1 MSVASHKAESFP
13 FSRSQHKNC
22 ARRKRPEKFPAAQR
36 LPGILAAAADNSAPT
51 NSVPAQL
58 VVPARFVAA
67 ERLPFQRWEAG
78 VAAAAAQGSL
88 PEPRAGRA
96 VLRLTQV
103 REMLCIPTPGKI
115 PAAQQVP
122 APAASPHFPSSP
134 FRSLSLS
141 LRRTVH
147 LRSRTPYSRH
157 SPRNNPHDGGCRSLG
172 NPSVRPRL
180 RLPRSGNRGRPDSI
194 SLPFLI
200 AERVAPNLHYCS
212 RHQHLLPHWLAIH
225 IRIANRA
232 QHDARTCQL
241 NNCVFLRD
249 VAVLE

>member
-1 MSVASHKAESFP
+1 MSVASRKAESFP

-36 LPGILAAAADNSAPT
+36 LRGILAAAADSSAPT
-51 NSVPAQL
+51 NSVPAPL
-58 VVPARFVAA
+58 VVPARFAAA
-67 ERLPFQRWEAG
+67 ERLPFERPEEA
-78 VAAAAAQGSL
+78 VAAAAAYRSL
-88 PEPRAGRA
+88 AEPRSGRA
-96 VLRLTQV
+96 VPRLTPV

-115 PAAQQVP
+115 QDAQQVP

-134 FRSLSLS
+134 FRSPSPS
-141 LRRTVH
+141 LRRTAH
-147 LRSRTPYSRH
+147 LRSRTPCSRC
-157 SPRNNPHDGGCRSLG
+157 SPRNNPHDGACRSLG

-194 SLPFLI
+194 PLPFLI

-212 RHQHLLPHWLAIH
+212 RHQHLLPHGLAIH

-232 QHDARTCQL
+232 QHDARTGQL
-241 NNCVFLRD
+241 N
-249 VAVLE
+249 

>member
-1 MSVASHKAESFP
+1 MSVASRKAESFP

-22 ARRKRPEKFPAAQR
+22 ARRMHPEKFPAAQR
-36 LPGILAAAADNSAPT
+36 LHGILAAAADSSAPT

-67 ERLPFQRWEAG
+67 ERLPFQRSEEAV
-78 VAAAAAQGSL
+78 VAAGAQGSL
-88 PEPRAGRA
+88 PEPLAGRT
-96 VLRLTQV
+96 VLRLRQV
-103 REMLCIPTPGKI
+103 REMLCIPTPGRI
-115 PAAQQVP
+115 PDAQPLP

-134 FRSLSLS
+134 FRSLSPS
-141 LRRTVH
+141 LRRMAH
-147 LRSRTPYSRH
+147 LRSRTPCNRH
-157 SPRNNPHDGGCRSLG
+157 SPRNKPHDGACRSLG

-194 SLPFLI
+194 PLPFLI

-212 RHQHLLPHWLAIH
+212 GHQHLLPHGLAIH

-241 NNCVFLRD
+241 DHCVLLRD